1 MNRIVSKKLLKG
13 YLNLESGQMNEINI
27 KRSGGQVSTESLWA
41 FPLDNW
47 NQRTEIFTKGIML
60 STKEEKVMPLVEG
73 KMQAGG
79 KEYPQVGARWRGSKN
94 REIDQSPRLL
104 VCGNQNPGKQAH
116 RQTFAGILI
125 PPDC

>member
-47 NQRTEIFTKGIML
+47 NQRTEML

-79 KEYPQVGARWRGSKN
+79 KEYPQVGARWRGS
-94 REIDQSPRLL
+94 
-104 VCGNQNPGKQAH
+104 
-116 RQTFAGILI
+116 
-125 PPDC
+125 

>member
-47 NQRTEIFTKGIML
+47 NQEQKFL
-60 STKEEKVMPLVEG
+60 QKE
-73 KMQAGG
+73 
-79 KEYPQVGARWRGSKN
+79 
-94 REIDQSPRLL
+94 
-104 VCGNQNPGKQAH
+104 
-116 RQTFAGILI
+116 
-125 PPDC
+125 

>member
-79 KEYPQVGARWRGSKN
+79 EEYPKAGTEWRRS
-94 REIDQSPRLL
+94 
-104 VCGNQNPGKQAH
+104 
-116 RQTFAGILI
+116 
-125 PPDC
+125 